1 MTGARPDVFGAV
13 QLGYLVV
20 ETQRFPDWRRFGADA
35 LGLHVDELAPR
46 DTTRDSASTTT
57 RADCSSSAGPQRTS
71 PRWAGR
77 STTTRPSTR
86 PRPRGRRRPARD
98 GGTRGGVRSA
108 RRRTA
113 LALPR
118 TQGHGDRDLHDPNDV
133 HGTAAHAPGRLRHRR
148 AGHGPCRHHRRSDP
162 RRSAATTPRLFDA
175 RLSDWVHENIAG
187 TQLRIRFLRV
197 NERHHSVAVAGVR
210 GLGDRPDPHH
220 ASSTS
225 TPRSPPSTACSRPT
239 SGSSTTASGCSGAS
253 ASTPTTASCPSTAS
267 HPRASSGSSAGTPSS
282 SPPTWRRPGRPS
294 TYDSISIWGH
304 TPIGEGVLTR
314 LNQFRYAARS
324 LRYRKPTLPKV
335 G

>member
-35 LGLHVDELAPR
+35 LGLHVDDVASGATRFRIDDHACRLLLTTGPTEDVTAIGWQIADHEVFDTILARVADAGQPIAEGTEEECALR
-46 DTTRDSASTTT
+46 GVERLWRFAGPKGMATEIFTTPVTTT
-57 RADCSSSAGPQRTS
+57 APLRMLQEAFVTGDAGM
-71 PRWAGR
+71 
-77 STTTRPSTR
+77 
-86 PRPRGRRRPARD
+86 
-98 GGTRGGVRSA
+98 
-108 RRRTA
+108 
-113 LALPR
+113 
-118 TQGHGDRDLHDPNDV
+118 GHV
-133 HGTAAHAPGRLRHRR
+133 AITAARPEEVRGYYT
-148 AGHGPCRHHRRSDP
+148 G
-162 RRSAATTPRLFDA
+162 LFDA

-210 GLGDRPDPHH
+210 GLPIDPIRTSIQHLNTQVATLDGMLAAYERVISTGFEWELGWNPIVVTPDLEE
-220 ASSTS
+220 
-225 TPRSPPSTACSRPT
+225 
-239 SGSSTTASGCSGAS
+239 
-253 ASTPTTASCPSTAS
+253 
-267 HPRASSGSSAGTPSS
+267 
-282 SPPTWRRPGRPS
+282 TWAPK